1 MRKSDVAGPSLTGFS
16 LKTGVLMIKMV
27 SFKQSLS
34 LSTFLLT
41 GMLSGAIVSNANAQ
55 AAPGP
60 SVAAPKE
67 SEVIVVTGARQRQ
80 ESAKDVPLAVQS
92 FSAIQIEDAG
102 INRPSDFIALT
113 PNVSFIQTTN
123 VGETQVHIRGIIQP
137 RDTEPPFAYV
147 LDGVL
152 VPNPNAFNQELSDIA
167 GIEVI
172 KGPIGSIYGRNAVG
186 GAILVNTKKPRD
198 QFEGQVSASYE
209 IEGEEFKVGGFVSG
223 PLAENVY
230 GRITA
235 HVSDRKG
242 YFDNITRKS
251 KEDPFSEKLLRGRLI
266 VDVSDAVELDF
277 QAGWGQI
284 EGYAFAFNN
293 QLSFTPGF
301 ATGVNTGDTSLPY
314 VGNLASFNNQDR
326 WNVSAKMTWDVANG
340 VVSAFVAHN
349 ALDENMGGEGAADL
363 ALFGLLGPPSAVNPA
378 PGAFFGDPTLY
389 EGYGPTDRDGSQYQE
404 RNQRDTSAEIRFTSD
419 GEARFRYIVGAYV
432 ISFQRDILLLT
443 GDVGFGTT
451 VRRAPVLKNGAP
463 GSQGTGGDNDNSAW
477 AIFGQAAYDI
487 SPALELSMALR
498 YDKEE
503 RENTNTVVGAVAA
516 IGAKRTAEFD
526 QVQPRISLR
535 YKASEAISLY
545 GTYGEGFR
553 SGGFNALG
561 SRNAILTIDGKTN
574 TTVRD
579 AFPKETSK
587 SFEAGFKSVMLDRRL
602 SFNGAA
608 FTTKVENAHF
618 FQFFPFSLARV
629 ISIVQENEIQGAEF
643 DFNFLVNDNW
653 KLFGGAGVLNSE
665 IGKNNEVP
673 ASVGKK
679 FPFTPEHSI
688 VLGVQYDRK
697 IFSNLDFVGRLEWNQ
712 TGEMWFDTENTRG
725 TVRPVLDLM
734 NARVAISGEN
744 WTASLWSRNLL
755 DEKYNVDG
763 VVLNVPPPAGLTF
776 NFVTKGTPRTIGA
789 ELSFKF

>member
-1 MRKSDVAGPSLTGFS
+1 MK
-16 LKTGVLMIKMV
+16 KTARFKIKLFV
-27 SFKQSLS
+27 GTALS
-34 LSTFLLT
+34 ATMF
-41 GMLSGAIVSNANAQ
+41 AANLQAQ
-55 AAPGP
+55 ALP
-60 SVAAPKE
+60 SANPPDAKATEIV
-67 SEVIVVTGARQRQ
+67 VVTGARQRL

-92 FSAIQIEDAG
+92 FTAVQIRDAG
-102 INRPSDFIALT
+102 ITRPSDFVALT

-152 VPNPNAFNQELSDIA
+152 VPNPNAFNQELADVAS
-167 GIEVI
+167 IEVI

-186 GAILVNTKKPRD
+186 GAILVNTQKPRD
-198 QFEGQVSASYE
+198 KFEGQIDAGYE
-209 IEGEEFKVGGFVSG
+209 SEGQEFKFGGFVSG
-223 PLAENVY
+223 PLAPNVY
-230 GRITA
+230 GRITG

-242 YFDNITRKS
+242 YFNNITRNT
-251 KEDPFSEKLLRGRLI
+251 KEDPFSEQLLRGRLI
-266 VDVSDAVELDF
+266 VDVSDDVELDF
-277 QAGWGQI
+277 QAGWGKI

-301 ATGVNTGDTSLPY
+301 TTGVNTGDTSLPY

-326 WNVSAKMTWDVANG
+326 WNVSAKMTWDVADG

-363 ALFGLLGPPSAVNPA
+363 ALFALLGPPGPLVPA

-404 RNQRDTSAEIRFTSD
+404 RNQRDTSGEIRFTSN
-419 GEARFRYIVGAYV
+419 GEARFRYIVGAYA
-432 ISFQRDILLLT
+432 IAFDRDILLLT
-443 GDVGFGTT
+443 GDVGFGKSI
-451 VRRAPVLKNGAP
+451 RRAPVLVNGAP
-463 GSQGTGGDNDNSAW
+463 GTQGTGGDNSNTAW
-477 AIFGQAAYDI
+477 AVFGQAAYDVT
-487 SPALELSMALR
+487 PKLELSMALR
-498 YDKEE
+498 YDNEE
-503 RENTNTVVGAVAA
+503 RENTNTVRGAVAA
-516 IGAKRTAEFD
+516 IGAKRTASFD
-526 QVQPRISLR
+526 QVQPRVSLR
-535 YKASEAISLY
+535 YKATDAVSFY

-574 TTVRD
+574 TTVQD

-587 SFEAGFKSVMLDRRL
+587 SFEVGFKSVLLDKRL
-602 SFNGAA
+602 SFNAAA
-608 FTTKVENAHF
+608 FSTKVENAHF

-629 ISIVQENEIQGAEF
+629 ISIVQANEITGAEF
-643 DFNFLVNDNW
+643 DFNFLVNDNF
-653 KLFGGAGVLNSE
+653 KFFGGAGVLNSE
-665 IGKNNEVP
+665 IKRNSEVP
-673 ASVGKK
+673 GSVGKN

-688 VLGVQYDRK
+688 VLGAQYDRP
-697 IFSNLDFVGRLEWNQ
+697 ISANLDFTARLEWNQ
-712 TGEMWFDTENTRG
+712 TGKMWFDTENTNG
-725 TVRPVLDLM
+725 TVRPVLNLM
-734 NARVAISGEN
+734 NARLAISGER

-755 DEKYNVDG
+755 DESYNVDG

-789 ELSFKF
+789 DISFKF

>member
-1 MRKSDVAGPSLTGFS
+1 MKRLKSLLLVG
-16 LKTGVLMIKMV
+16 
-27 SFKQSLS
+27 
-34 LSTFLLT
+34 STFI
-41 GMLSGAIVSNANAQ
+41 GVSIASNAVAQ
-55 AAPGP
+55 TTAAPIAEAG
-60 SVAAPKE
+60 KE
-67 SEVIVVTGARQRQ
+67 TEVVVVTGARQRQ

-92 FSAIQIEDAG
+92 FNAVQIKDAG
-102 INRPSDFIALT
+102 IARPADFIALT

-167 GIEVI
+167 SIEVI

-186 GAILVNTKKPRD
+186 GAILVNTQKPRD
-198 QFEGQVSASYE
+198 RFEGQLNASYE
-209 IEGEEFKVGGFVSG
+209 TQGKEYKLGGFVSG
-223 PLAENVY
+223 PLGRNVY

-235 HVSDRKG
+235 HISDRKG
-242 YFDNITRKS
+242 YFTNITRNAN
-251 KEDPFSEKLLRGRLI
+251 EDPFSEQLLRGRLI
-266 VDVSDAVELDF
+266 VDVSDDIELDF
-277 QAGWGQI
+277 QAGWGKI

-314 VGNLASFNNQDR
+314 VGNLESFNNQDR
-326 WNVSAKMTWDVANG
+326 WNVSAKMTWDVASG

-378 PGAFFGDPTLY
+378 PGAFFGDSTLY

-419 GEARFRYIVGAYV
+419 GEARFRYIVGAYA
-432 ISFQRDILLLT
+432 ITFQRDILLLT
-443 GDVGFGTT
+443 GDVGFGRG
-451 VRRAPVLKNGAP
+451 VRRAPVLINGAP

-487 SPALELSMALR
+487 SPDLELSMALR

-503 RENTNTVVGAVAA
+503 RENTNTVTGVVAP
-516 IGAKRTAEFD
+516 IGRKRTAEFD
-526 QVQPRISLR
+526 QLQPRISLR
-535 YKASEAISLY
+535 YKVNPAVSLY

-574 TTVRD
+574 TTVQD

-587 SFEAGFKSVMLDRRL
+587 SFEVGFKSIFLDNRL
-602 SFNGAA
+602 SFNAA
-608 FTTKVENAHF
+608 IFSTQVENAHF

-629 ISIVQENEIQGAEF
+629 ISIVQKNEIRGGEF
-643 DFNFLVNDNW
+643 DFNFLINDNW
-653 KLFGGAGVLNSE
+653 KLFGGAGVLSSE
-665 IGKNNEVP
+665 IQKNDEVP
-673 ASVGKK
+673 LSVGKD
-679 FPFTPEHSI
+679 FPFTPKSSI
-688 VLGVQYDRK
+688 VLGGQYDRP
-697 IFSNLDFVGRLEWNQ
+697 ISANLDLTARLEWNR
-712 TGEMWFDTENTRG
+712 TGEMWFDTENTSG
-725 TVRPVLDLM
+725 TVRPVLDLV
-734 NARVAISGEN
+734 NARIAISGEN

-755 DEKYNVDG
+755 DESYNVDG

-789 ELSFKF
+789 DLTFKF

>member
-1 MRKSDVAGPSLTGFS
+1 MRKM
-16 LKTGVLMIKMV
+16 GVFMIKKV
-27 SFKQSLS
+27 SFKRSLS

-60 SVAAPKE
+60 SATAPIE
-67 SEVIVVTGARQRQ
+67 SDVIVVTGARQRQ

-102 INRPSDFIALT
+102 IDRPSDFIALT

-198 QFEGQVSASYE
+198 QFEGQVNASYE
-209 IEGEEFKVGGFVSG
+209 IEGEEFKVGGYISG

-242 YFDNITRKS
+242 YFDNITRKA

-378 PGAFFGDPTLY
+378 PGAFFGDPSLY

-419 GEARFRYIVGAYV
+419 GEARFRYIVGAYI

-443 GDVGFGTT
+443 GDVGFGKT
-451 VRRAPVLKNGAP
+451 VRKAPVLKNGAP
-463 GSQGTGGDNDNSAW
+463 GTQGTGGDNDNSAW
-477 AIFGQAAYDI
+477 AVFGQAAYDL
-487 SPALELSMALR
+487 SPELELSMALR

-535 YKASEAISLY
+535 YKANEAVSLY

-587 SFEAGFKSVMLDRRL
+587 SFEAGFKSVLLDRRL
-602 SFNGAA
+602 SLNGAA

-629 ISIVQENEIQGAEF
+629 ISIVQENEIRGAEF
-643 DFNFLVNDNW
+643 DFNFRVNDNW
-653 KLFGGAGVLNSE
+653 KLFGGAGILNSE
-665 IGKNNEVP
+665 IGKNDEVP
-673 ASVGKK
+673 ASVGKN

-688 VLGVQYDRK
+688 VLGVQFDHK
-697 IFSNLDFVGRLEWNQ
+697 IANDLDLVGRLEWNQ

-734 NARVAISGEN
+734 NARLAISGEN